1 MINDLLDVFIRDFS
15 EDEKIVFEWETNAG
29 AQSLPVRA
37 IFDNAFFDSSIGET
51 VLDTTS
57 PRVTVK
63 ASDITTLP
71 REAMVTIRGKVFS
84 VTQIEPDGT
93 GFATVMLAHE

>member
-1 MINDLLDVFIRDFS
+1 MINDPLDVFLKDFS
-15 EDEKIVFEWETNAG
+15 ENETLVFEWETNSSPNSVA
-29 AQSLPVRA
+29 VKA
-37 IFDNAFFDSSIGET
+37 IFDNSFFDSSIGET

-57 PRVTVK
+57 PRITCK
-63 ASDITTLP
+63 ASSVTTLP
-71 REAMVTIRGKVFS
+71 REALVTIRGKRYS